1 MRLATLLLAISAER
15 RVDVDSSAE
24 ITARYAVDG
33 ENTTKSRPSE
43 IEGGSLKPAVW
54 FIPQEVWEIRG
65 ADFTLSPVYPAAQSL
80 LGERG
85 VSLRFPRFIKVR
97 DDKTLEQATSSEQ
110 LAAFYEKQ
118 SEGGGGGAGKGGG
131 AGE

>member
-1 MRLATLLLAISAER
+1 MRIKADPLTPPTSLPHS
-15 RVDVDSSAE
+15 VTE
-24 ITARYAVDG
+24 ITPLTDL
-33 ENTTKSRPSE
+33 EPW
-43 IEGGSLKPAVW
+43 VW

-97 DDKTLEQATSSEQ
+97 EDKGIEQATSSEQ
-110 LAAFYEKQ
+110 LAGMYEKQ
-118 SEGGGGGAGKGGG
+118 SEGGGGKTR
-131 AGE
+131 GEEE

>member
-1 MRLATLLLAISAER
+1 ML
-15 RVDVDSSAE
+15 
-24 ITARYAVDG
+24 
-33 ENTTKSRPSE
+33 
-43 IEGGSLKPAVW
+43 GSLPSSLISYLTDLNPSVW

-97 DDKTLEQATSSEQ
+97 DDKGIEQATSSEQ
-110 LAAFYEKQ
+110 LASMYEKQ
-118 SEGGGGGAGKGGG
+118 SEGGGGKIGD
-131 AGE
+131 GEE